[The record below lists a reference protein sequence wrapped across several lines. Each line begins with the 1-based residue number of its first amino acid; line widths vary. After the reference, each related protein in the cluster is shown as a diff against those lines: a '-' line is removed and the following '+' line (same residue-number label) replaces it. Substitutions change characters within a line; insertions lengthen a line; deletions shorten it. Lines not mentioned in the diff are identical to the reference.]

1 MKKIL
6 AILLAAI
13 MVLSFAGC
21 GAETEVSEEEI
32 TEPVE
37 EIVPEEVFYSLGDT
51 VKTESIE
58 FTLDEFDFYKCL
70 SNVGDE
76 NCYNPIA
83 EDDESA
89 WLYYRSSNPYNA
101 DDDHIM
107 ARISFTYKNIG
118 KTAIHNISGIESGHF
133 FIEYGDGYSFGSFS
147 TATKNSDGD
156 YAYGFDIEP
165 LSDAVNG
172 RGALKV
178 PIAVMENTEEQLLL
192 IVKLD
197 GQEFKYKIR

>member
-1 MKKIL
+1 MKKFL
-6 AILLAAI
+6 AIIFAMI
-13 MVLSFAGC
+13 TVLGFSAC
-21 GAETEVSEEEI
+21 GTEQEPPVEEVIVPE
-32 TEPVE
+32 E
-37 EIVPEEVFYSLGDT
+37 EIVPEEVCYSLGDT

-76 NCYNPIA
+76 NCYNPVA
-83 EDDESA
+83 EYDESA
-89 WLYYRSSNPYNA
+89 WLYYRSSNQYNA
-101 DDDHIM
+101 DDDHIIV
-107 ARISFTYKNIG
+107 RISFTYKNIG
-118 KTAIHNISGIESGHF
+118 KTAIDNISGIESGHF

-156 YAYGFDIEP
+156 YAYGFEIEP

-178 PIAVMENTEEQLLL
+178 PIAVMENTEEQLILAVQL
-192 IVKLD
+192 E

>member
-1 MKKIL
+1 MKKFL
-6 AILLAAI
+6 AIIFAMI
-13 MVLSFAGC
+13 TVLGFSAC
-21 GAETEVSEEEI
+21 GTEQEPPVEEVIVPE
-32 TEPVE
+32 E
-37 EIVPEEVFYSLGDT
+37 EIVPEEVCYSLGDT

-76 NCYNPIA
+76 NCYNPGA

-101 DDDHIM
+101 DDDHIIV
-107 ARISFTYKNIG
+107 RISFTYKNIG
-118 KTAIHNISGIESGHF
+118 KTAIDNISGIESGHF

-156 YAYGFDIEP
+156 YAYGFEIEP

-178 PIAVMENTEEQLLL
+178 PIAVMENTEEQLILAVQL
-192 IVKLD
+192 E